1 MEKVQKICLSILF
14 IIVILLSIAQFALSI
29 ILISKIN
36 SDFKNLSFRNVDIN
50 ISAIKSFYFTEF
62 SSRPRYSP
70 SDINLGLAGD
80 LYLDCY
86 TGNCN
91 KTIEKIDYYC
101 DEDNN
106 CEELLYYR
114 YELEIFKPCSVQCF
128 ELKNISCD
136 VCSSDYN
143 SKKGYCSRNT
153 DDNYDDKKVCFGD
166 NIIYFWKGKKY
177 NIESYRTKKLT
188 YINDARLK
196 DEPCP
201 NKTKYCG
208 TIDKNENKLCLP
220 LYLDCPINYIS
231 EKKLNE
237 KYNYSSTIIDG
248 KTFYYTYDNS
258 SNNKIIAGLYA
269 DSDLYLNKDE
279 EEFITLDTYSIRGLL
294 KDNYILYRGVDLGYD
309 PYKISNI
316 DEKGKSYLKIKY
328 NSENPDLVT
337 LRKDYQNFVINR
349 EMNEKVVKS
358 VRTRF
363 KTYFILGMVAYII
376 LIIVIFILL
385 YDFYNSKD
393 FYGYLIFLVFFIFA
407 TFGLVKACKNISKFN
422 KAKKI
427 DESKNYNTIRTI
439 NLLYVIFGFTIYGLI
454 LVSIPVYFI
463 IKLIIKKC
471 NKYKEYSARENNNI
485 SHDNTKTDIV
495 NDISKQTQ

>member
-1 MEKVQKICLSILF
+1 M
-14 IIVILLSIAQFALSI
+14 
-29 ILISKIN
+29 
-36 SDFKNLSFRNVDIN
+36 
-50 ISAIKSFYFTEF
+50 
-62 SSRPRYSP
+62 
-70 SDINLGLAGD
+70 
-80 LYLDCY
+80 
-86 TGNCN
+86 
-91 KTIEKIDYYC
+91 
-101 DEDNN
+101 
-106 CEELLYYR
+106 
-114 YELEIFKPCSVQCF
+114 
-128 ELKNISCD
+128 
-136 VCSSDYN
+136 
-143 SKKGYCSRNT
+143 
-153 DDNYDDKKVCFGD
+153 
-166 NIIYFWKGKKY
+166 
-177 NIESYRTKKLT
+177 
-188 YINDARLK
+188 
-196 DEPCP
+196 
-201 NKTKYCG
+201 
-208 TIDKNENKLCLP
+208 
-220 LYLDCPINYIS
+220 
-231 EKKLNE
+231 
-237 KYNYSSTIIDG
+237 
-248 KTFYYTYDNS
+248 
-258 SNNKIIAGLYA
+258 
-269 DSDLYLNKDE
+269 
-279 EEFITLDTYSIRGLL
+279 
-294 KDNYILYRGVDLGYD
+294 DLGYD

-337 LRKDYQNFVINR
+337 LRKDYQNFVINK

-363 KTYFILGMVAYII
+363 KTYFILGMLAYII
-376 LIIVIFILL
+376 LIIVISILL

-471 NKYKEYSARENNNI
+471 NKYKEYSARANNNI